1 MQDVSCAQLQSLH
14 LGARQGL
21 RAPTLQAFLAAF
33 RAAEAR
39 RPLVVEVKRLQSDAA
54 RHRLI
59 QLLRWVQLQGQH
71 GVCSACTP
79 ARQTSMCALF
89 VLGVPCMCEVQVTL
103 VDCTCVHGGM
113 RQSWSAQGSFSLSG

>member
-54 RHRLI
+54 RDRLI

-79 ARQTSMCALF
+79 ARQTSMRALL
-89 VLGVPCMCEVQVTL
+89 VLGVPGMCECAG
-103 VDCTCVHGGM
+103 DTC
-113 RQSWSAQGSFSLSG
+113 